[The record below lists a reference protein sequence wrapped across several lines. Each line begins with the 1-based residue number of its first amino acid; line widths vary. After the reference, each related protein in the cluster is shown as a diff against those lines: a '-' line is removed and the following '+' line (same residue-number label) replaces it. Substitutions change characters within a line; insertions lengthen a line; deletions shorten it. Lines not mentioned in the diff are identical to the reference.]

1 METIRNDERRSLMAT
16 ESIGKTIY
24 LDDEAADRL
33 IAAIEYEDAHPSKP
47 VKRVTPWGD
56 PKKLMQALERKYAD
70 DKPA

>member
-1 METIRNDERRSLMAT
+1 MEMTGNREGRSLMAT

-33 IAAIEYEDAHPSKP
+33 IAAMEYEDAHPSKP
-47 VKRVTPWGD
+47 AERITPWGD
-56 PKKLMQALERKYAD
+56 PEKLMQALERKYAS

>member
-1 METIRNDERRSLMAT
+1 MAT

-47 VKRVTPWGD
+47 AKRVTPWGD
-56 PKKLMQALERKYAD
+56 PKEIAERLKRKYTSA
-70 DKPA
+70 K

>member
-1 METIRNDERRSLMAT
+1 MTIRGNERRSLMAT

-47 VKRVTPWGD
+47 AKQLTPWGD
-56 PKKLMQALERKYAD
+56 PKKFMQALEQKYANG
-70 DKPA
+70 KPA

>member
-1 METIRNDERRSLMAT
+1 MAT

-47 VKRVTPWGD
+47 AKRVTPWGD
-56 PKKLMQALERKYAD
+56 SQEIAKRLERKYSRA
-70 DKPA
+70 K

>member
-1 METIRNDERRSLMAT
+1 MAT

-47 VKRVTPWGD
+47 AQRVTPWGD
-56 PKKLMQALERKYAD
+56 SKEIAKRLERKFSRAQ
-70 DKPA
+70 